1 MGMFKEATN
10 TTAYLKIGI
19 LGFEGSGKTRTAME
33 IAIGMTKLRKGSKIA
48 FFDTEKGSDFHIERC
63 SAEGIKL
70 HVRKSRTFIDLIDAI
85 REAEREK
92 YDFFVLDSVTHIWRE
107 LTESYLKKKG
117 RDRLSMQD
125 WGVLK
130 KEWGQFTDLYVGS
143 KLHFAM
149 LGRAG
154 HEYDMSEDEDGKMQ
168 VHKSGTKMKTES
180 ETGYEPDLLIEMV
193 KVRISEETK
202 DKNAKGFINR
212 AYVIKDRT
220 DTMNGLHFDM
230 PTFKTFKPVVDFL
243 NIGGEHQ
250 GTDTTRTS
258 QEMFGNPDRS
268 LTERMRQMDI
278 SLEKLKDT
286 LILAG
291 LDGSSAEVKGKRTKV
306 LVDLFG
312 GSGET
317 HLKGLKLEMLNEGI
331 AKIQE
336 QFKIGLTSP
345 KADVT
350 TAEDAAL

>member
-1 MGMFKEATN
+1 MALLRPATN
-10 TTAYLKIGI
+10 GTAFLKLGVF
-19 LGFEGSGKTRTAME
+19 GFEGAGKTRTAVE
-33 IAIGMTKLRKGSKIA
+33 IAIGMTKLVKGTKVA
-48 FFDTEKGSDFHIERC
+48 FFDTEKGSDFHVKRFQE
-63 SAEGIKL
+63 EGIQLDRIKARSF
-70 HVRKSRTFIDLIDAI
+70 VDLLDVI
-85 REAEREK
+85 REAERGG
-92 YDFFVLDSVTHIWRE
+92 YSFLIIDSITHVWQE
-107 LTESYLKKKG
+107 LTNSYLKKK
-117 RDRLSMQD
+117 RKDRLSMPD
-125 WGVLK
+125 WGILK
-130 KEWGQFTDLYVGS
+130 GEWAQFTDLYVNS
-143 KLHFAM
+143 KLHIAM

-154 HEYDMSEDEDGKMQ
+154 HNYETSEDEDGKMQ
-168 VHKSGTKMKTES
+168 IHKDGTKLKAEA
-180 ETGYEPDLLIEMV
+180 ETGFEPDLLIEMS
-193 KVRISEETK
+193 KVRK
-202 DKNAKGFINR
+202 PDGKGFINR
-212 AYVIKDRT
+212 ATVLKDRS
-220 DTMNGLHFDM
+220 DKLNGMSFDM
-230 PTFKTFKPVVDFL
+230 PTFATFKPVVDFL

-250 GTDTTRTS
+250 GTDTTRNS

-268 LTERMRQMDI
+268 VTERMRQMDI

-350 TAEDAAL
+350 TAEDAVL